1 MNFDFKLKFMEND
14 NYGFKF
20 RKWDIYND
28 ARKFRMQMY
37 ALTNQFPKDEK
48 FGLTDQLRRASI
60 SIILNIAESANKN
73 TDKDRRVYI
82 NRAHCS
88 LDEVIACMDCA
99 LDENYIDKI
108 IHLKILDNASSLA
121 KRLNAFSN
129 FLSKNNR

>member
-1 MNFDFKLKFMEND
+1 MKTNNF
-14 NYGFKF
+14 GFRF
-20 RKWDIYND
+20 RDWDIYND
-28 ARKFRMQMY
+28 ARKFKRDTY
-37 ALTNQFPKDEK
+37 LITNKFPIDEK
-48 FGLTDQLRRASI
+48 FGLTDQAKRALV

-99 LDENYIDKI
+99 LDEQYIDKD
-108 IHLKILDNASSLA
+108 IHLKILENASSLA
-121 KRLNAFSN
+121 KRLNAFNN